1 MLSYMIENQILQ
13 EIEFPQEKDKENYK
27 KLMNE
32 KSKELACPNE
42 LCKQFGIIGKDNI
55 LFRRKYGKKSSQ
67 NLFVCITC
75 KKTFSERKGTPFFGF
90 HLPEEKILTIIRC
103 LVEGNGTRAT
113 ARICNVHRDTVTK
126 IIRRF
131 GTHSEQVSRLFLK
144 NYSLKEC
151 QLDEMWS
158 FIKKTKKSNR
168 T

>member
-1 MLSYMIENQILQ
+1 MIENQILQ
-13 EIEFPQEKDKENYK
+13 EREFPQEMDKEKYK
-27 KLMNE
+27 KRMDE
-32 KSKELACPNE
+32 KSKRLACPNE
-42 LCKQFGIIGKDNI
+42 QCEKYGKIGEENI
-55 LFRRKYGKKSSQ
+55 SFRRKYGNNLSQ
-67 NLFVCITC
+67 NLFVCKVC

-90 HLPEEKILTIIRC
+90 HLPEEKILMIIRC

-131 GTHSEQVSRLFLK
+131 GTHSEQVSRLFLQ
-144 NYSLKEC
+144 NYPLKEC

-158 FIKKTKKSNR
+158 FIKKTKKFDG